1 MPTSDSTIEDVDD
14 SISQLL
20 LRENKHFREL
30 RRIRSSLAFR
40 IGTTI
45 VNSIK
50 FPPKLLILPILL
62 LFVGFDWGLER
73 IGKRNLIKI
82 VLIQLIRIIVIV

>member
-30 RRIRSSLAFR
+30 REYVR
-40 IGTTI
+40 
-45 VNSIK
+45 
-50 FPPKLLILPILL
+50 PLL
-62 LFVGFDWGLER
+62 LELV
-73 IGKRNLIKI
+73 
-82 VLIQLIRIIVIV
+82 QLL

>member
-50 FPPKLLILPILL
+50 FPPEITHLAYS
-62 LFVGFDWGLER
+62 
-73 IGKRNLIKI
+73 
-82 VLIQLIRIIVIV
+82 IVICWL